1 MSTFAKWLIG
11 CTVGCFLFILVG
23 CGGLFALGY
32 WLSRSVVGKAEKF
45 STVVNATKARAAEID
60 KLDEAHPPQLPEDV
74 AFAQVSDEDISRY
87 LRIRRE
93 LAPQMQALVTTA
105 DAIPLANPEALGDK
119 PSMRELFGAL
129 QGRVDGAETAL
140 AAHLALLDAAA
151 IVLTR
156 EGIGPTDLSRMAE
169 VVEWRYLQRPEAML
183 LGLPPFRRHE
193 VLQLQE
199 RERTLSAILARSV
212 DAAAPSSMGH
222 ERMQQQLTAV
232 QGRLAEIRTEA
243 SAKVG
248 LLEPTRAAL
257 DARRAELEALPVA
270 GIAAIAPLSAQGPLA
285 AQLGMQRALHQE
297 GNWQWTSGGSSHDE
311 EPVTPEGV
319 EPGTTPEP
327 STEPPA
333 APDAPPGTSGA
344 SGATGATDP

>member
-11 CTVGCFLFILVG
+11 CTVGCFLVILLG
-23 CGGLFALGY
+23 CGGMAALMY
-32 WLSRSVVGKAEKF
+32 WVTKSVAGRAEKLSVV
-45 STVVNATKARAAEID
+45 VDATKARASEID
-60 KLDEAHPPQLPEDV
+60 KLDQAHPPQLPEDV

-93 LAPQMQALVTTA
+93 LAPQMQALLTTA
-105 DAIPLANPEALGDK
+105 EAIPLANPEVLGDK
-119 PSMRELFGAL
+119 PSVREVFGAIK
-129 QGRVDGAETAL
+129 GSVDGAETAL
-140 AAHLALLDAAA
+140 AAHLTLLDAAA

-169 VVEWRYLQRPEAML
+169 IVEWRYLQRPEAML

-193 VLQLQE
+193 VLELQE
-199 RERTLSAILARSV
+199 RERTLSATLAKSE
-212 DAAAPSSMGH
+212 DAAAPSSMGR
-222 ERMQQQLTAV
+222 ERMQQQLSEA
-232 QGRLAEIRTEA
+232 QARLAEIRTEA

-270 GIAAIAPLSAQGPLA
+270 GLAAIAPLSAEGPLA
-285 AQLGMQRALHQE
+285 TQFGRARGMNHRGH
-297 GNWQWTSGGSSHDE
+297 WQWTSGGDSHE
-311 EPVTPEGV
+311 EESATPTDA

-327 STEPPA
+327 SP